1 MNNIDDQGRD
11 ALDDAAARVAEI
23 AELYLSV
30 RNLLRQ
36 MIAEIETATAT
47 LPKAIVT
54 KLSDLQS
61 AHLKVLA
68 AEEAFHAQQQA
79 SQPDAA
85 IDYDALRDDIGGQL
99 DRIRAALD
107 AD

>member
-1 MNNIDDQGRD
+1 MNNLDDQGQD
-11 ALDDAAARVAEI
+11 ALDTASARVAEI
-23 AELYLSV
+23 AELYVSV
-30 RNLLRQ
+30 RSLLRQ
-36 MIAEIETATAT
+36 MIAEIETATT
-47 LPKAIVT
+47 TPPKAIVS
-54 KLSDLQS
+54 KLSDLQA

-68 AEEAFHAQQQA
+68 AEEAFYAQQQA
-79 SQPDAA
+79 NEPDAT